1 MSVPLGKLVFFSSV
15 ATSGTCT
22 LLYFLI
28 QSEYTQAWGPA
39 SFRFSAPHPPIRGDA
54 SDAFSRLEK
63 EGKGCF

>member
-54 SDAFSRLEK
+54 SDAVSRLEK